1 MPRKSKKRKF
11 KIVFTGGGSGGHIFP
26 IVAVIRE
33 MKKIDRDQI
42 LSYYYIGPP
51 DALALSY
58 LPKEGVK
65 MRTTLGGKVRRYFS
79 LWNVVDILF
88 KIPISLVLAFFYLFF
103 IGPDLIFSKGGFGSF
118 PTVLWGLLMQ
128 VPLFVHES
136 DTVMGKA
143 NRFGA
148 KWALEV
154 FTSFPEPKNNQ
165 QRHINVGHPI
175 RTSLLEG
182 EQQSARKALG
192 ILSNKPVIL
201 IVGGS
206 QGAQFINSV
215 VLDVLP
221 SLLEQFEVIHHC
233 GQKNFDE
240 IRTAAKIIVD
250 QKFWQSYHPYPFLD
264 EWETVNAYQAAD
276 LIVARA
282 GSGTLFEIAAL
293 GKPSIIVPLANSAAN
308 HQIKNA
314 YFFKDYGAQVIEENN
329 FTPQFFL
336 KSVQYAFSNPETLK
350 KRGEMAKHF
359 ARPQAARIIAEY
371 LISYLFLK

>member
-1 MPRKSKKRKF
+1 MPRKSRKRKF

-26 IVAVIRE
+26 IVAIIRE
-33 MKKIDRDQI
+33 MKKIDRDQRFV
-42 LSYYYIGPP
+42 YYYIGPR

-65 MRTTLGGKVRRYFS
+65 MRTTLGGKIRRYFS

-88 KIPISLVLAFFYLFF
+88 RIPASLILAFFYLFF
-103 IGPDLIFSKGGFGSF
+103 ISPDLIFSKGGFGSF
-118 PTVLWGLLMQ
+118 PAVLWGLLMQ
-128 VPLFVHES
+128 TPLFVHES

-154 FTSFPEPKNNQ
+154 FTSFPEPKTNQ
-165 QRHINVGHPI
+165 QRHINVGNPI

-182 EQQSARKALG
+182 EKQSARKALG
-192 ILSNKPVIL
+192 ILSNKPVLLIL
-201 IVGGS
+201 GGS
-206 QGAQFINSV
+206 QGAQFINSA

-221 SLLEQFEVIHHC
+221 QLLEQFELIHHC
-233 GQKNFDE
+233 GQKHFNE
-240 IRTAAKIIVD
+240 IRTAAKITVD
-250 QKFWQSYHPYPFLD
+250 RKFWRSYHPYPFLD

-293 GKPSIIVPLANSAAN
+293 GKPSIIVPLTNSASN

-314 YFFKDYGAQVIEENN
+314 YVFKDYGAQVIEENN
-329 FTPQFFL
+329 FTPHFFL
-336 KSVQYAFSNPETLK
+336 KSLQHAFSNPETLK
-350 KRGEMAKHF
+350 NKGEI
-359 ARPQAARIIAEY
+359 ARRFSRPRAARIIAEY
-371 LISYLFLK
+371 LTSYLLLK